1 MGIVGKIG
9 NVSVTKLVLVVLVI
23 GIAGWLL
30 SYFGVKIFNNL
41 RDAIRNKDL
50 VDKANAEIKD
60 SDVTLTSAQASTL
73 ADKIFSAL
81 RGWGTDEEAVYSAF
95 RMLRSRSDLLLLSRT
110 FGVRGGRTLSEWLSS
125 DLSQKELDK
134 VNQILATNGIT
145 YSFFIG

>member
-1 MGIVGKIG
+1 MGLVGVVKKI
-9 NVSVTKLVLVVLVI
+9 SATKMVLLLVVI

-30 SYFGVKIFNNL
+30 SYFGVKVINSL
-41 RDAIRNKDL
+41 RDALRNRDL

-60 SDVTLTSAQASTL
+60 SDVSLTSAQASTL
-73 ADKIFSAL
+73 ADKLYSAM
-81 RGWGTDEEAVYSAF
+81 RGWGSDEEAVYSVF
-95 RMLRSRSDLLLLSRT
+95 RLLRSRSDLLLLSRT

>member
-110 FGVRGGRTLSEWLSS
+110 FGVRGGAYFE
-125 DLSQKELDK
+125 
-134 VNQILATNGIT
+134 
-145 YSFFIG
+145 

>member
-1 MGIVGKIG
+1 MNFTKI
-9 NVSVTKLVLVVLVI
+9 SWTKIAIAILVI

-81 RGWGTDEEAVYSAF
+81 RGLGTDEEAVYSAF

-110 FGVRGGRTLSEWLSS
+110 FGVRGGRTLNEWLAA

-145 YSFFIG
+145 YSFFTGN